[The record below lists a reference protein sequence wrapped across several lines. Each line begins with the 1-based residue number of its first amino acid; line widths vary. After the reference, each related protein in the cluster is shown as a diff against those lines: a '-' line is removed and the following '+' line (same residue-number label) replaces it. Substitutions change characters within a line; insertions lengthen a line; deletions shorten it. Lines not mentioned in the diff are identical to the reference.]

1 MIHLP
6 NCLPMIPLMFGIFAA
21 GLTATL
27 ANPALTSR
35 ELAWLLQNSVP
46 KVIVTTLAALP
57 TMEAAIQEVE
67 DEAAKAALRHT
78 KILTVDPAAKDY
90 SGGSTLPEVTLN
102 STDWKVLLQHSPLP
116 KPATFNAD
124 ECRRR
129 TAVILWSSGTTG
141 KSKGVLLSHTALTS
155 SVASGWHAFPEW
167 GANERCLG
175 LAPFYHV
182 FGLVVVLL
190 MAPSAG
196 VTIVSMP
203 RFELG
208 LMLEYIEKH
217 KITYLHT
224 APPVL
229 VLLANSPLVK
239 RGTLQSLKGAVSG
252 GAPCPTAI
260 IDRIYEKLGFYC
272 KLGYGLTETGSSCH
286 VMGTTYEEIKE
297 QHGTTGPPLY
307 LSLIHI

>member
-35 ELAWLLQNSVP
+35 ELAWLLQNSQP
-46 KVIVTTLAALP
+46 KVIITTLAALP

-67 DEAAKAALRHT
+67 DEAAKDILRHT

-90 SGGSTLPEVTLN
+90 SGALTSTNTN
-102 STDWKVLLQHSPLP
+102 SADWKALLQHAPLP
-116 KPATFNAD
+116 NPVTFTTD

-155 SVASGWHAFPEW
+155 SVSSGWHAFPEW

-217 KITYLHT
+217 QITYLHT

-239 RGTLQSLKGAVSG
+239 REALRSLKGAVSG

-272 KLGYGLTETGSSCH
+272 KLVCLQLESDRTLSMVQSC
-286 VMGTTYEEIKE
+286 
-297 QHGTTGPPLY
+297 
-307 LSLIHI
+307 